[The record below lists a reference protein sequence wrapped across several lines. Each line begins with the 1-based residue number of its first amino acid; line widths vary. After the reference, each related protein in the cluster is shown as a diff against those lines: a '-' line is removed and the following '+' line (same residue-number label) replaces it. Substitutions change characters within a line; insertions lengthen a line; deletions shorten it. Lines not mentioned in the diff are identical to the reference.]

1 MDTDK
6 KKEDLNRLRKEFNE
20 IKDRIAELGQELS
33 RLHNLAYEKK
43 KKHNDLLI
51 ATQKQILLLSGKRIC
66 QECREAKNSEE
77 FDFLFLGRMVCPGTY
92 ASGGYQIVNEI
103 KYICA
108 DCRSELL
115 WPSFHAGYQ
124 LRMPIKKE
132 GGRFFVL
139 SGGTFKPIEEV
150 FKNPS
155 FIEVIE
161 DIPNCYVP
169 DELLTIC
176 EKL

>member
-6 KKEDLNRLRKEFNE
+6 RKDLDRLREEFNE
-20 IKDRIAELGQELS
+20 IKDRIVKLKQELS
-33 RLHNLAYEKK
+33 ILDKFAYEKK

-77 FDFLFLGRMVCPGTY
+77 FDFFLLSRIVRPGTY
-92 ASGGYQIVNEI
+92 ASGGYRIVNVI

-108 DCRSELL
+108 DCRSKLL
-115 WPSFHAGYQ
+115 GSSFHADYQ
-124 LRMPIKKE
+124 IGTPIKKE
-132 GGRFFVL
+132 GGRFLVFYK
-139 SGGTFKPIEEV
+139 GTFKPIEEV
-150 FKNPS
+150 LENPS